1 VCGLELAA
9 LLVATSIL
17 GVAIGLFAVAAWR
30 RRPGGAV
37 RLAIGLAAAVAV
49 PVLLLAGGSALALLP
64 FRVHARELAA
74 SALVTALAI
83 GLAASLGRP
92 GEGPATR
99 PPARPSAGGAPAPPV
114 PRLPRQ

>member
-1 VCGLELAA
+1 PWPAVPVFGLELAA

-64 FRVHARELAA
+64 FRVHARQLPA
-74 SALVTALAI
+74 SPLLTALASR
-83 GLAASLGRP
+83 LAARLRRA
-92 GEGPATR
+92 GE
-99 PPARPSAGGAPAPPV
+99 ARA
-114 PRLPRQ
+114 RR